1 MTYSLE
7 SSTPAHYAELLA
19 AALNTDD
26 SRNWEPSPSVIGD
39 VAFSE
44 TRTIGATIATQTV
57 TLYPE
62 FVRGR
67 AKGSVSSTITWTDSD
82 NKFETKT
89 GTVWFWFNENCDV
102 LGLRIEIAHAFQA
115 LK

>member
-1 MTYSLE
+1 MTYSLD
-7 SSTPAHYAELLA
+7 SSTSVHFAELLA

-39 VAFSE
+39 VTFSE

-57 TLYPE
+57 SIYHE
-62 FVRGR
+62 FVHGR
-67 AKGSVSSTITWTDSD
+67 AKGSVSSTITWTGSED
-82 NKFETKT
+82 KIETKT
-89 GTVWFWFNENCDV
+89 GTVWFTFDENCDV
-102 LGLRIEIAHAFQA
+102 ISLRLAIAHAFQA

>member
-7 SSTPAHYAELLA
+7 SSTPVHYAELLA
-19 AALNTDD
+19 AALTTDE

-39 VAFSE
+39 VAFSK

-62 FVRGR
+62 FIRGR
-67 AKGSVSSTITWTDSD
+67 GKGSVSSSITWTGSED
-82 NKFETKT
+82 KLETKT
-89 GTVWFWFNENCDV
+89 GTVWFWFDENCDV
-102 LGLRIEIAHAFQA
+102 IALRLAIAHAFQA

>member
-7 SSTPAHYAELLA
+7 SSTPVHYAELLA
-19 AALNTDD
+19 AALTTDE

-62 FVRGR
+62 FIRGR
-67 AKGSVSSTITWTDSD
+67 GKGSVSSSITWTDSD

-89 GTVWFWFNENCDV
+89 GTVWFWFDENCDV
-102 LGLRIEIAHAFQA
+102 IALRLAIAHAFQA

>member
-44 TRTIGATIATQTV
+44 IRTIGATIATQTV

-62 FVRGR
+62 FIRGR
-67 AKGSVSSTITWTDSD
+67 GKGSVSSTITWTDSD

-89 GTVWFWFNENCDV
+89 GTVWFWFDENCDV
-102 LGLRIEIAHAFQA
+102 LALRIEIAHAFQA